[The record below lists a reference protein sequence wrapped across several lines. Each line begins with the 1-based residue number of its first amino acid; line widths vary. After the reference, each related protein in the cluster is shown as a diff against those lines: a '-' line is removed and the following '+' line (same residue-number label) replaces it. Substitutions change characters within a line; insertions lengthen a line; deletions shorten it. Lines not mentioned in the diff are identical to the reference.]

1 MLWIGFIICNHWGL
15 LKIRHT
21 NHPFLKKMF
30 FNYKSFNLWD
40 SWCQYPSFTFSL
52 AKKKITWER
61 KGSPYPHSHLNSVPC
76 AQNSARHSQSGLT
89 LFKSCLP
96 FPPLRSAPYPLP
108 THHPTAHSLPGRL
121 FPVPSCSE
129 FCCVLTSH
137 TLPAFKNFPLS
148 YCTTNLRWHLV
159 IVDVKKRQL
168 NEVTQKCL
176 WHI

>member
-96 FPPLRSAPYPLP
+96 FPPLRSAPYPLTTPPP
-108 THHPTAHSLPGRL
+108 TVCLAVFSQFLRVLNSVAFWQVTRCLHLKT
-121 FPVPSCSE
+121 FP
-129 FCCVLTSH
+129 
-137 TLPAFKNFPLS
+137 
-148 YCTTNLRWHLV
+148 Y
-159 IVDVKKRQL
+159 
-168 NEVTQKCL
+168 
-176 WHI
+176 HIALQI